1 MSTVMPKD
9 KKVQDAFRWISEQ
22 ASENKDYKKLIQEA
36 AFKYNLNPK
45 QEDYLKR
52 LFQDEQKS

>member
-1 MSTVMPKD
+1 MPKD